1 MFNFDRKTLY
11 IVIGIVLV
19 ISLVSMGTEGILG
32 MLLTLPGV
40 IIAINFTNLHTLLL
54 HTN

>member
-40 IIAINFTNLHTLLL
+40 IIATFHEFAHAFLL